1 MSLVLFLFLVVGGAA
16 AFSSLAQSIIEP
28 TSWVRYVDMSAN
40 GEIMAFRD
48 DSTTFIYSN
57 NGAQF
62 VKKSEW
68 PAENNQDALDVTAD
82 GEWILDVNR

>member
-1 MSLVLFLFLVVGGAA
+1 
-16 AFSSLAQSIIEP
+16 
-28 TSWVRYVDMSAN
+28 MSAN
-40 GEIMAFRD
+40 GEILAFRD